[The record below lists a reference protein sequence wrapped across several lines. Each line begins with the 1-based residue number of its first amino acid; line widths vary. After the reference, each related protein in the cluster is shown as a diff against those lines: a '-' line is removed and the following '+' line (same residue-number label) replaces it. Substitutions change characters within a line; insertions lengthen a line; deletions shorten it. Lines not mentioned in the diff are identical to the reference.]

1 MDKKITGIVSYITII
16 GWIIAYCVG
25 DKNGAKV
32 HLNQALVLAIAGLVG
47 SAIGFIPIIGWI
59 VAPII
64 GLVVLLFAILG
75 IVYAAQDQDK
85 ELPIIGQ
92 IKLLK

>member
-1 MDKKITGIVSYITII
+1 MNQALILAIVGLLGTAIGAIPLV
-16 GWIIAYCVG
+16 GWIIGPV
-25 DKNGAKV
+25 
-32 HLNQALVLAIAGLVG
+32 
-47 SAIGFIPIIGWI
+47 
-59 VAPII
+59 I
-64 GLVVLLFAILG
+64 GLVVLVFAILG

>member
-1 MDKKITGIVSYITII
+1 MDKKITSIVSYITII

-32 HLNQALVLAIAGLVG
+32 HLNQALILAIVGLLGGAISAIPLVG
-47 SAIGFIPIIGWI
+47 WIIG
-59 VAPII
+59 PII

-92 IKLLK
+92 IKILK

>member
-1 MDKKITGIVSYITII
+1 M
-16 GWIIAYCVG
+16 
-25 DKNGAKV
+25 
-32 HLNQALVLAIAGLVG
+32 NQALILAIAGLLG
-47 SAIGFIPIIGWI
+47 GAISAIPLVGWIIG
-59 VAPII
+59 PII